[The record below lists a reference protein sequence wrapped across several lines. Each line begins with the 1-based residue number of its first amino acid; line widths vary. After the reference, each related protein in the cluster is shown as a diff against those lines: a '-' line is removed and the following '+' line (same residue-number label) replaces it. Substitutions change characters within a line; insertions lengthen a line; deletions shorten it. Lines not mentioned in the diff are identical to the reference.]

1 MSQFKVVHT
10 SAPPNAPLPLEREG
24 LGEFADCL
32 VSYGNLATPED
43 LIAHCHDADAILV
56 PGARFTRDVLARLE
70 RCRALVRYGIGY
82 DTIDVPAAS
91 EHNILVVN
99 IPDFCLPEVANHA
112 LALLL
117 ACAKKIVRL
126 DRWVRAGQWG
136 DRGGAFRPPFLSP
149 MGQIHGQTVGLVGF
163 GQIARQF
170 ARRLAALDARVV
182 AFDPY
187 VPPEQAAALG
197 VELLP
202 LDEVLRRSDY
212 VSIHV
217 PLTPETRGL
226 IGADALALMQPTAY
240 LINTSRGPIVDQAA
254 LIAALQDGRIAG
266 AGLDVFETEPLP
278 PDSPLVALDNVVL
291 TPHTASFADETFR
304 VMFRRVGEEAARAL
318 RGQMPNT
325 PVNPQI
331 RPHLTWLTAA

>member
-1 MSQFKVVHT
+1 M
-10 SAPPNAPLPLEREG
+10 PR
-24 LGEFADCL
+24 
-32 VSYGNLATPED
+32 
-43 LIAHCHDADAILV
+43 
-56 PGARFTRDVLARLE
+56 
-70 RCRALVRYGIGY
+70 LVRYGIGY

-187 VPPEQAAALG
+187 VPPSRPPPSASNSSPSTRSCAAA
-197 VELLP
+197 
-202 LDEVLRRSDY
+202 
-212 VSIHV
+212 
-217 PLTPETRGL
+217 T
-226 IGADALALMQPTAY
+226 
-240 LINTSRGPIVDQAA
+240 TSRSTSPSPPRRAA
-254 LIAALQDGRIAG
+254 
-266 AGLDVFETEPLP
+266 
-278 PDSPLVALDNVVL
+278 
-291 TPHTASFADETFR
+291 
-304 VMFRRVGEEAARAL
+304 
-318 RGQMPNT
+318 
-325 PVNPQI
+325 
-331 RPHLTWLTAA
+331 

>member
-182 AFDPY
+182 SFDPY
-187 VPPEQAAALG
+187 VLPEQAAALG
-197 VELLP
+197 VEL
-202 LDEVLRRSDY
+202 
-212 VSIHV
+212 
-217 PLTPETRGL
+217 LTPETRGL
-226 IGADALALMQPTAY
+226 IGADALALMRPTAY

-266 AGLDVFETEPLP
+266 AGLDVFETEPLA
-278 PDSPLVALDNVVL
+278 PDSPLVGLDNVVL